1 MSLRPALLL
10 ATLAAVPAVAG
21 DTRASTHWS
30 FHERVVI
37 RIQRLHP
44 AQHTIADSNAPI
56 LRWKE
61 KGGPRCVAAGEIGG
75 AAIGASDSVD
85 FEMTDGKRLRARLDR
100 DCPSLDFYKGFYVVR
115 NADGKV
121 CATRDAI
128 RSRSGT
134 VCAIRDL
141 RKLVA
146 ERWR

>member
-1 MSLRPALLL
+1 MLLRPAFLALL
-10 ATLAAVPAVAG
+10 AAAPAVAG
-21 DTRASTHWS
+21 DTRGITRWS

-37 RIQRLHP
+37 RIERLHP
-44 AQHTIADSNAPI
+44 ARRAVADAAPI

-61 KGGPRCVAAGEIGG
+61 KGGPRCVGAGDIGG

-128 RSRSGT
+128 RSRSGAA
-134 VCAIRDL
+134 CPIRDF